1 MATGTLRDGLHAL
14 PAGGCEREVSILFAD
29 VRGSTALGEQLTP
42 TAFSEVMR
50 RFYRTATE
58 VLGRFDGAVDR
69 LLGDGVVAIF
79 LPGLAGADHACRAID
94 AAHALV
100 AATRTGDGPP
110 IGVAVHTGVAWL
122 GMVPRPHGG
131 ADFTALGDTVNVTA
145 HLCAEAAAGE
155 VVVSEPACRAAGR
168 IAPGAGTRHLRLKRR
183 RTPVAARVCAP
194 SAPAPGHSC
203 FCVADGASNSLRYS
217 PYPSASSLSTGMNRS
232 DAELMQ

>member
-1 MATGTLRDGLHAL
+1 MATRTLRDGLDAL

-79 LPGLAGADHACRAID
+79 LPGLAGADHARRAID
-94 AAHALV
+94 APSLV
-100 AATRTGDGPP
+100 AYARRRSADPRGCPP
-110 IGVAVHTGVAWL
+110 GLTWL
-122 GMVPRPHGG
+122 GTVPRRPAGPTPG
-131 ADFTALGDTVNVTA
+131 ARDNVNVTA
-145 HLCAEAAAGE
+145 HLCAEGAACE
-155 VVVSEPACRAAGR
+155 VVVSEPACRAAGG

-217 PYPSASSLSTGMNRS
+217 PYPSASSLSTGMNRNA
-232 DAELMQ
+232 AELMQ